1 MALTLA
7 AFFYKFIFIPI
18 IFPCFALTFIGKPV
32 FIVKIINKIIHY
44 VEPIK
49 NFEVFNFL
57 LGICAILSLVA
68 FYNYYDAQKTFKV
81 FKKMNGHIGNP
92 KYEEILR
99 DAHSSERNFYIYI
112 SGCILLLIV
121 HKLTERYLRMA
132 KTRKEIKEL
141 EAEMKKLVP
150 EKSMSDKKKD

>member
-1 MALTLA
+1 M
-7 AFFYKFIFIPI
+7 
-18 IFPCFALTFIGKPV
+18 
-32 FIVKIINKIIHY
+32 
-44 VEPIK
+44 
-49 NFEVFNFL
+49 
-57 LGICAILSLVA
+57 VA

-81 FKKMNGHIGNP
+81 FKKMNGHVGNP

-150 EKSMSDKKKD
+150 EKNMSDKKKD